1 MTFNSTTMTKQIF
14 SLMIAA
20 TLVVSC
26 GQKDNNQT
34 VDQLIAAK
42 NNKELQA
49 RKATIQADLA
59 KIEAALATL
68 NVRKEEA
75 LVSVATL
82 KDTVFNHYL
91 DIQGSVETKENILI
105 QPEMPG
111 TLVALNVKAGQRVS
125 KGQLLA
131 RVDDGGSSQQV
142 ASLETQYQL
151 AKTTFE
157 RQKNLWSQK
166 IGSEI
171 QYLQAQTQMLSL
183 QRSVAQ
189 AKAMLSKTEI
199 RAPFSG
205 TIDEVF
211 VERGQVVSAGPQG
224 LMRIVN
230 LNNMYVSTSIPESY
244 IGKLKVGTQVDVFL
258 TSLNKNYKGKVR
270 QIGNFINPNNRS
282 FGIEVSIPNPE
293 NLLRPNQVAKLK
305 VIDYTVKNAIVV
317 PSNVIQEDGK
327 GNQFVFVATN
337 SDGKTATAKK
347 AMVTIGKSSDNVTEI
362 LSGLSAND
370 IIVIEGVNTISE
382 EMKLNFYYFNSRKNK
397 LCHIKIKNSAF
408 QVGQLTIVSRCIS

>member
-1 MTFNSTTMTKQIF
+1 MTLNRTPMTKQIF
-14 SLMIAA
+14 SLLIAA

-49 RKATIQADLA
+49 RKALIQADLA

-82 KDTVFNHYL
+82 KDTMFNHYL

-230 LNNMYVSTSIPESY
+230 LNNMFVSTSIPESY

-382 EMKLNFYYFNSRKNK
+382 GMKLNF
-397 LCHIKIKNSAF
+397 
-408 QVGQLTIVSRCIS
+408 

>member
-1 MTFNSTTMTKQIF
+1 MKFNNIPMTKKIF
-14 SLMIAA
+14 SLLIASA
-20 TLVVSC
+20 IFASC
-26 GQKDNNQT
+26 GNKDNAQT

-68 NVRKEEA
+68 NVKKEEA

-91 DIQGSVETKENILI
+91 DIQGSVNTKENILI

-111 TLVALNVKAGQRVS
+111 TLIALNVKAGQRVS

-157 RQKNLWSQK
+157 RQKNLWNQK

-211 VERGQVVSAGPQG
+211 VEKGQVVSAGPQG

-230 LNNMYVSTSIPESY
+230 LNNMYVSTSVPESY

-337 SDGKTATAKK
+337 SNGKTATAKK
-347 AMVTIGKSSDNVTEI
+347 SMVTTGKSSDNVTEI

-382 EMKLNFYYFNSRKNK
+382 GMKLNF
-397 LCHIKIKNSAF
+397 
-408 QVGQLTIVSRCIS
+408 

>member
-1 MTFNSTTMTKQIF
+1 MKSNRTSMTKKIIPLLITSVLF
-14 SLMIAA
+14 F
-20 TLVVSC
+20 SC
-26 GQKDNNQT
+26 GEKENNQT
-34 VDQLIAAK
+34 IDQLIAAK
-42 NNKELQA
+42 NNTELQA
-49 RKATIQADLA
+49 RKASIQADLA
-59 KIEAALATL
+59 KIDAALATL
-68 NVRKEEA
+68 NVKKEEA
-75 LVSVATL
+75 LVSVMTL
-82 KDTVFNHYL
+82 KDTLFNHYL
-91 DIQGSVETKENILI
+91 DIQGSVNTKENILI

-111 TLVALNVKAGQRVS
+111 KLVVLNAKAGQHVS
-125 KGQLLA
+125 KGQILA

-157 RQKNLWSQK
+157 RQKNLWNQK

-189 AKAMLSKTEI
+189 AKAMLAKSVI

-230 LNNMYVSTSIPESY
+230 LNNMYVSTSVPESY

-270 QIGNFINPNNRS
+270 QVGNFINPNNRS

-305 VIDYTVKNAIVV
+305 VIDYTAKNAIVV
-317 PSNVIQEDGK
+317 PTNVIQEDGD
-327 GNQFVFVATN
+327 GNKFVFVAIN
-337 SDGKTATAKK
+337 SNGKTAIAKK
-347 AMVTIGKSSDNVTEI
+347 VIVSVGKSSDNVTEI
-362 LSGLSAND
+362 VSGLSAND
-370 IIVIEGVNTISE
+370 ILVTEGVNTISE
-382 EMKLNFYYFNSRKNK
+382 GMKLNF
-397 LCHIKIKNSAF
+397 
-408 QVGQLTIVSRCIS
+408 

>member
-1 MTFNSTTMTKQIF
+1 MTLNRTPMTKQIF
-14 SLMIAA
+14 SLLIAA

-49 RKATIQADLA
+49 RKALIQADLA

-91 DIQGSVETKENILI
+91 DIQGSVNTKEHILI

-111 TLVALNVKAGQRVS
+111 TLVSLNVKAGQRVS

-382 EMKLNFYYFNSRKNK
+382 GMKLNF
-397 LCHIKIKNSAF
+397 
-408 QVGQLTIVSRCIS
+408 

>member
-1 MTFNSTTMTKQIF
+1 MTKQIF
-14 SLMIAA
+14 ALLIAA

-26 GQKDNNQT
+26 GQKDDNQT

-49 RKATIQADLA
+49 RKALIQADLA

-91 DIQGSVETKENILI
+91 DIQGSVNTKENILI

-111 TLVALNVKAGQRVS
+111 TLVSLNVKAGQRVS

-327 GNQFVFVATN
+327 GNQFVFVASN

-382 EMKLNFYYFNSRKNK
+382 GMKLNF
-397 LCHIKIKNSAF
+397 
-408 QVGQLTIVSRCIS
+408 

>member
-1 MTFNSTTMTKQIF
+1 MTLNRKPMTKQIF
-14 SLMIAA
+14 ILLIAA

-49 RKATIQADLA
+49 RKALIQADLA

-347 AMVTIGKSSDNVTEI
+347 AMVSIGKSSDNVTEI

-382 EMKLNFYYFNSRKNK
+382 GMKLNF
-397 LCHIKIKNSAF
+397 
-408 QVGQLTIVSRCIS
+408 

>member
-1 MTFNSTTMTKQIF
+1 MKFNNIPMTKKIVSLLIASAIF
-14 SLMIAA
+14 A
-20 TLVVSC
+20 SC
-26 GQKDNNQT
+26 GNKDNTQT

-59 KIEAALATL
+59 KIDAALATL

-91 DIQGSVETKENILI
+91 DIQGSVNTKENILI

-111 TLVALNVKAGQRVS
+111 TLIALTVKAGQRVS

-142 ASLETQYQL
+142 ASLETQYLL

-157 RQKNLWSQK
+157 RQKNLWNQK

-211 VERGQVVSAGPQG
+211 VEKGQVVSASPQG

-230 LNNMYVSTSIPESY
+230 LNNMYVSTSVPESY
-244 IGKLKVGTQVDVFL
+244 IGKLKVGTQVNVFL

-327 GNQFVFVATN
+327 GNQFVFVASN
-337 SDGKTATAKK
+337 SNGKTATAKK
-347 AMVTIGKSSDNVTEI
+347 SMVTTGKSSDNVTEI

-382 EMKLNFYYFNSRKNK
+382 GMKLNF
-397 LCHIKIKNSAF
+397 
-408 QVGQLTIVSRCIS
+408 

>member
-1 MTFNSTTMTKQIF
+1 MTLNRTPMTKQIF
-14 SLMIAA
+14 SLLIAA

-49 RKATIQADLA
+49 RKALIQADLA

-91 DIQGSVETKENILI
+91 DIQGSVNTKENILI

-382 EMKLNFYYFNSRKNK
+382 GMKLNF
-397 LCHIKIKNSAF
+397 
-408 QVGQLTIVSRCIS
+408 